1 MRSIL
6 VTGGNGFIGRYV
18 VEELLSL
25 GYDVSVLDT
34 RLRPS
39 DPFLV
44 IRDGKPLIA
53 EPKIVLGDMRD
64 ATSTTEAVA
73 HADGVIHLAGVLGTQ
88 ETINNPRPAAETNI
102 LGGLNVFEACAQYDV
117 PLVNIAVG
125 NYWMNNTYS
134 ITKNTMERFADMMNK
149 YRGTRISIVRALNA
163 YGPRQVAAAPYGPS
177 KVRKIMPAFVCR
189 ALAGDPIEIYGD
201 GEQIMDMIYVSDVAR
216 VLVAAL
222 LETDKGKLV
231 TVEAGSGNPTT
242 VNEIA
247 AVVVEQA
254 AAVTGKH
261 VEVVHIPMRP
271 GEDAN
276 SVVLGHPETLEPLGM
291 DGSDFIPLET
301 GVSRTVRYFE
311 EAKVAAA

>member
-1 MRSIL
+1 MRTVL
-6 VTGGNGFIGRYV
+6 VSGGNGFIGRYV
-18 VEELLSL
+18 VEQLIEQ
-25 GYDVSVLDT
+25 GFEVTVLDT
-34 RLRPS
+34 RWR
-39 DPFLV
+39 
-44 IRDGKPLIA
+44 
-53 EPKIVLGDMRD
+53 EPVNGAKLVLGDMRD
-64 ATSTTEAVA
+64 ATSVTEAVA

-163 YGPRQVAAAPYGPS
+163 YGPRQVAAAPFGPS
-177 KVRKIMPAFVCR
+177 KVRKVMPAFVCR
-189 ALAGDPIEIYGD
+189 ALAGEPIEIYGD

-216 VLVAAL
+216 VLVRAL
-222 LETDKGKLV
+222 IEADRGALV
-231 TVEAGSGNPTT
+231 SVEAGSGNPTT
-242 VNEIA
+242 VNDIA
-247 AVVVEQA
+247 EVVIDQA
-254 AAVTGKH
+254 AKITGRR

-276 SVVLGHPETLEPLGM
+276 SVVLGHLGTLAPLGM
-291 DGSDFIPLET
+291 DGSDFVPLSV
-301 GVSRTVRYFE
+301 GVARTVGYFE
-311 EAKVAAA
+311 GIKGAV